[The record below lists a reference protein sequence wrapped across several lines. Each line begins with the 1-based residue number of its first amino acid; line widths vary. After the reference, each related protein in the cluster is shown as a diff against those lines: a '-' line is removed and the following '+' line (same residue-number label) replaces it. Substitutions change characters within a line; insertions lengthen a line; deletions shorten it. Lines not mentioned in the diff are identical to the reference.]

1 MRKVSQNNNLGKF
14 TKINNLGKFPKIN
27 NLGKFLKIENPK
39 QESFLKNSFLFTY
52 TL

>member
-1 MRKVSQNNNLGKF
+1 MRKVSQN
-14 TKINNLGKFPKIN
+14 NNLGKFPKIN

-39 QESFLKNSFLFTY
+39 QESFLKSSFLFTY